1 MRHGNIPQPSPTEK
15 QNLDVVSHSALPSS
29 SPGSPAVQSS
39 PVLGALGRG
48 LSRVVHQQPSRKK
61 HAKRTLLSRGQTE
74 RKDATSPAFPERAA
88 SSLVCHP
95 CGSWGPPPSA
105 GPKLPSEPRGTA
117 HKDDG
122 SRHSSSPPDFAPPS
136 LSPFLGA
143 SAQASVP
150 CCSGLGWPRG
160 GQGMFLGGS

>member
-1 MRHGNIPQPSPTEK
+1 MRHGNIPLPSPTEK

-61 HAKRTLLSRGQTE
+61 RAKRTLLSREQTE
-74 RKDATSPAFPERAA
+74 KMQPSPAFPG
-88 SSLVCHP
+88 SSSQLA
-95 CGSWGPPPSA
+95 GLPPLRFLGTPPFA
-105 GPKLPSEPRGTA
+105 GPKPPSKPRGTA

-122 SRHSSSPPDFAPPS
+122 SRHSSSPPDFAPLLS
-136 LSPFLGA
+136 LSHFLGA